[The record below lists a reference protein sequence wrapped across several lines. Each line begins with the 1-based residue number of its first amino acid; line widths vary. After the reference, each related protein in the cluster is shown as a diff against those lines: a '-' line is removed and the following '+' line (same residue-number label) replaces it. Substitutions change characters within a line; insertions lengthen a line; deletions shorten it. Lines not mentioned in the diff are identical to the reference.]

1 MRKLN
6 IAIIGLG
13 NIGSYLF
20 NYLKVNKKIL
30 TEKNNCQ
37 PLIKYVSAK
46 NKGRK
51 RKIKINK
58 NQWLN
63 NYLDATKKKDVD
75 LIIELIGGAEG
86 AAKKLVF
93 NALKNKKHVVTAN
106 KALIAKYGDELSKI
120 AERNKVNL
128 EFEASVCGGVPVIR
142 SLKEGLIANKIS
154 KIYGIFNGTSNYIL
168 SSMDKQNKGFD
179 EVLSNAKKLGYA
191 ESNPSAD
198 LNGDD
203 VSSKLKIL
211 SSLCFNSFLNNNIY
225 VEGIKGID
233 KTDIDNANKLGFK
246 IKLLG
251 FAEIINNRIYQRVHP
266 TLIKKDSYVAS
277 IDGVLNAV
285 IIDGK
290 PVGQSIIQGEG
301 AGPAATTSALVSDIS
316 SILRGNI
323 KFPFSLSN
331 KERKKLIFDNI
342 YDRFFSAYLRFE
354 VKDKPGVLSNI
365 TNVFSKNKVSIKRL
379 VQNPNKNKK
388 VSSIIVITHNSKD
401 KSLNKILK
409 EISKKNY
416 IKKIP
421 KLIRIDNT

>member
-1 MRKLN
+1 M
-6 IAIIGLG
+6 
-13 NIGSYLF
+13 
-20 NYLKVNKKIL
+20 
-30 TEKNNCQ
+30 
-37 PLIKYVSAK
+37 
-46 NKGRK
+46 
-51 RKIKINK
+51 
-58 NQWLN
+58 
-63 NYLDATKKKDVD
+63 
-75 LIIELIGGAEG
+75 
-86 AAKKLVF
+86 
-93 NALKNKKHVVTAN
+93 
-106 KALIAKYGDELSKI
+106 
-120 AERNKVNL
+120 
-128 EFEASVCGGVPVIR
+128 
-142 SLKEGLIANKIS
+142 
-154 KIYGIFNGTSNYIL
+154 
-168 SSMDKQNKGFD
+168 
-179 EVLSNAKKLGYA
+179 
-191 ESNPSAD
+191 
-198 LNGDD
+198 
-203 VSSKLKIL
+203 
-211 SSLCFNSFLNNNIY
+211 
-225 VEGIKGID
+225 
-233 KTDIDNANKLGFK
+233 
-246 IKLLG
+246 
-251 FAEIINNRIYQRVHP
+251 
-266 TLIKKDSYVAS
+266 
-277 IDGVLNAV
+277 NAV